1 LPATPSA
8 PPAPPAQDFTTLRE
22 TEFAAATVAPYLNA
36 ASVGPLPERARRATG
51 AYQRRRANP
60 ATLTGADFEPVL
72 ALCRTLAARLV
83 GAGADEIAL
92 VPNTSYGVDL
102 AAHCLPVEAGR
113 RVLLSDREFPANVY
127 PWMGLARQT
136 GVRVDRVPTDP
147 RGNPDEDRLLEE
159 IARGDV
165 GIFAFSA
172 VQFASGYR
180 GDLARLG
187 AACRAQ
193 GTHFVVD
200 AIQAVGAAPV
210 DVREAQVD
218 VLATGAH
225 KWLCSPFGT
234 GFAYVRRALL
244 ERMEPRVVGWTAM
257 QASADYSDLLNY
269 RYAPW
274 DDARRFEVATQPF
287 HDLAGMAEAMEL
299 LADAGPERV
308 LAHVLGILEPL
319 VEWLGERGVPVV
331 TDLRSEKRSAILA
344 FRPGDPA
351 AVWRALDA
359 AGIGCVVREGAVR
372 LSPHLYNT
380 AADVQAVIDV
390 LTRERVS

>member
-1 LPATPSA
+1 LPATTSARPA
-8 PPAPPAQDFTTLRE
+8 PPAPDFHTLRE
-22 TEFAAATVAPYLNA
+22 TEFAAATRAPYLNA
-36 ASVGPLPERARRATG
+36 ASVGPLPERARRATE
-51 AYQRRRANP
+51 AYLRRRADP

-72 ALCRTLAARLV
+72 ARCRTLAARLI
-83 GAGADEIAL
+83 GAESAEIAL
-92 VPNTSYGVDL
+92 VPNTSYGVNL
-102 AAHCLPVEAGR
+102 AAHCLPMEAGR

-136 GVRVDRVPTDP
+136 GVRVDLAPTDP

-165 GIFAFSA
+165 GIFAFSS

-187 AACRAQ
+187 AACREHA
-193 GTHFVVD
+193 TFFVVD
-200 AIQAVGAAPV
+200 AIQTVGAAPI
-210 DVREAQVD
+210 DVRAAQVD
-218 VLATGAH
+218 VLATGGH

-257 QASADYSDLLNY
+257 QASADYADLLGY
-269 RYAPW
+269 RYLPW

-287 HDLAGMAEAMEL
+287 HDLGAMAAAMEL
-299 LADAGPERV
+299 LVDAGPERV

-319 VEWLGERGVPVV
+319 VEWLGERGVPVT
-331 TDLRSEKRSAILA
+331 TDLRPEKRSAILA
-344 FRPGDPA
+344 FQPRDPA
-351 AVWRALDA
+351 ATWRALDA

-390 LTRERVS
+390 LDRERIS